1 MNKRRNTSFWLYAIG
16 VYILIQ
22 FLWWAWLLIDQS
34 SEIVNL
40 SEELNPQSAMNRR
53 IMMVLGEGVVFILLL
68 VFGFKKLRD
77 SIQKEV
83 QIAHTQRNF
92 LLSVTH
98 ELNTPLATVKLYLQ
112 TLNKRS
118 LQEVQKN
125 EILQKSLAETDRL
138 KGLVD
143 NILTSARIE
152 ENALVLYPEEQ
163 NLSSLTIELIEPFSE
178 NFGTSK
184 FDLDIEEGI
193 FAKVD
198 KLGLQSILQN
208 LIENAIK
215 YDYNDNVIGIQLKKG
230 NGIALLK
237 ICDQGIGIGEDQVTS
252 IFDKFYRVQSEKTR
266 STKGTGLGLYIVKN
280 LVGLLNWKITHSK
293 NSPNGSVFTL
303 TIPLTQ

>member
-53 IMMVLGEGVVFILLL
+53 IMMVLGEGIVFILLL
-68 VFGFKKLRD
+68 VFGFKKLKD

-83 QIAHTQRNF
+83 QVAHTQRNF

-118 LQEVQKN
+118 LPEDKKQ
-125 EILQKSLAETDRL
+125 EILQKSLAETNRL

-152 ENALVLYPEEQ
+152 ENALVLHPEKQ
-163 NLSSLTIELIEPFSE
+163 DLSALIIELIEPFRE
-178 NFGTSK
+178 NFGSSK
-184 FDLDIEEGI
+184 FDIKIEENV
-193 FAKVD
+193 FASVD

-215 YDYNDNVIGIQLKKG
+215 YDPDNGVI
-230 NGIALLK
+230 K
-237 ICDQGIGIGEDQVTS
+237 IRLENFEETAHLSISDLGIGINEDQVIS
-252 IFDKFYRVQSEKTR
+252 IFDKFYRVQSEQTR

-280 LVGLLNWKITHSK
+280 LVGLLNWKITYSK
-293 NSPNGSVFTL
+293 ITPKGSIFKL
-303 TIPLTQ
+303 IIPIIK